1 MDLHDVGNTEL
12 YFEQAIPSSVQY
24 LLDEASACYGE
35 TAAEAERCLLRAHL
49 LAPRHLSVLVAL
61 YRFYYYQHRLDEA
74 LLVADRALEVS
85 GTDLGLHGDW
95 RQFTVS
101 TVAAAGARSMGLL
114 RFHLLAL
121 KGSGLLCLRLGRRGE
136 AVERLSAV
144 TAFDPGDR
152 LGARFLLL
160 VAQGV
165 ERLPHAS

>member
-1 MDLHDVGNTEL
+1 MDLHDFDALEL
-12 YFEQAIPSSVQY
+12 YFERPLAHAAQA
-24 LLDEASACYGE
+24 LLETASARYGE
-35 TAAEAERCLLRAHL
+35 NAAETERCLLRAHL
-49 LAPRHLSVLVAL
+49 LEPRHLSVLVAL

-74 LLVADRALEVS
+74 LQVADRALEVS

-95 RQFTVS
+95 RQLTVPA
-101 TVAAAGARSMGLL
+101 VAAAGTRSMGLL

-121 KGSGLLCLRLGRRGE
+121 KGSGLLCLRLGRRNE
-136 AVERLSAV
+136 AADRLSAV

-160 VAQGV
+160 MAQGV